1 MTVRGMLL
9 VCDAAQADSDG
20 RLYVLGAGSQV
31 LPLPTP
37 PHALMV
43 RLRLTPDEALRPHEV
58 RLALLDGA
66 GSPVL
71 VPGPAMQATGPAAVP
86 GAMSAQPLQLGQDL
100 PALALSAEDLPD
112 WGPVAVPLVFNLGPG
127 LPVRVGPHRWTLTVD
142 GEVLDDAVLLFLEP
156 AQDGAAPG

>member
-1 MTVRGMLL
+1 MTVQGSLL

-20 RLYVLGAGSQV
+20 RLYVLGAGTQV

-43 RLRLTPDEALRPHEV
+43 RLRLATDDALRPHEV
-58 RLALLDGA
+58 RLALFEGS
-66 GSPVL
+66 GSPVM
-71 VPGPAMQATGPAAVP
+71 VPGPALAATGPAAVP
-86 GAMSAQPLQLGQDL
+86 GAVSAQPLQLGQDL
-100 PALALSAEDLPD
+100 PALAASAEDLPD

-142 GEVLDDAVLLFLEP
+142 GTVVDDAVLLFLEQTQEEP
-156 AQDGAAPG
+156 AG